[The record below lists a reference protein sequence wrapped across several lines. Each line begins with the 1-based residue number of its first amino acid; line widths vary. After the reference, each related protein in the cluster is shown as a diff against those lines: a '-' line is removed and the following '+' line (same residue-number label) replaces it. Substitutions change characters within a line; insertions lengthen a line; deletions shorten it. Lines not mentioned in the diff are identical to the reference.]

1 MRNIIIVE
9 PGSTGYNFV
18 EDIVRRGYNPVV
30 LEAWKDVPPE
40 ILALFKDEIE
50 KTRADI
56 LAAMYHKPL
65 RLPSNPTVH
74 LPAMTRKD
82 GMHEALKAAG
92 LRYTFGEGILKQTY
106 CIAEELMKKK

>member
-18 EDIVRRGYNPVV
+18 EDIVRRGYNSVV

-40 ILALFKDEIE
+40 IMALFKDEIE

-56 LAAMYHKPL
+56 LAAMYHLQILGRKSYAMFISIFDGFGGTVPL
-65 RLPSNPTVH
+65 ALLCCYVGGCRGFGGPSP
-74 LPAMTRKD
+74 
-82 GMHEALKAAG
+82 
-92 LRYTFGEGILKQTY
+92 
-106 CIAEELMKKK
+106 

>member
-65 RLPSNPTVH
+65 CGCPPIPPSTCLP
-74 LPAMTRKD
+74 
-82 GMHEALKAAG
+82 
-92 LRYTFGEGILKQTY
+92 
-106 CIAEELMKKK
+106 